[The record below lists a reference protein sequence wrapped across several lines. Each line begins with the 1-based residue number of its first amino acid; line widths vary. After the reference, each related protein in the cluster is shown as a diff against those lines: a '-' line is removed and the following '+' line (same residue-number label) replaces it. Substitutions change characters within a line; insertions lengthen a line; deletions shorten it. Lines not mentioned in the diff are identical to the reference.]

1 MNKYGIILG
10 AGKGTRMLSINN
22 EINKVAYPILGKPI
36 INYVVDA
43 VEPLELS
50 KTIVVVGHGAEN
62 LKKVIGKNTDI
73 VTQEKII
80 GTGNAVLMAKDLLKD
95 KEGATM
101 VLYGDT
107 PLLTSN
113 TLAKMFKKFQKDKN
127 DLTILTSVIEN
138 PIGYNKIIREDKTER
153 ILKIKE
159 IKEAV
164 QVDYIVTEVDAG
176 VYIFD
181 NKLLF
186 KYLDRMKPDLDHGE
200 YSLIT
205 IVEMFVNDGYK
216 VESYIVEDRQ
226 EMFSINNR
234 FQLAYAGK
242 VIRKRVNQRLMFEGV
257 SIEDPDTTYISPD
270 VNIGKDTIIC
280 ANSTILGKCEIG
292 HSNIIGPNT
301 YLQNVKIGNHN
312 EIIFS
317 YVVDATIKDNSQIG
331 PFARIRGQSIVEGN
345 SRIGNFV
352 EMKNAHVEKGVK
364 IAHLTYIGDTH
375 IGENTNVGCGTI
387 IANYDGYNK
396 FHTEIGKD
404 CFIGSG
410 TIIIAPLTVGDN
422 ALTAAGSTITKDVL
436 NNELAIERGPQVNIK
451 EGASRFFAKAKAK
464 KEANKK

>member
-1 MNKYGIILG
+1 M
-10 AGKGTRMLSINN
+10 
-22 EINKVAYPILGKPI
+22 
-36 INYVVDA
+36 
-43 VEPLELS
+43 
-50 KTIVVVGHGAEN
+50 
-62 LKKVIGKNTDI
+62 
-73 VTQEKII
+73 
-80 GTGNAVLMAKDLLKD
+80 
-95 KEGATM
+95 
-101 VLYGDT
+101 
-107 PLLTSN
+107 
-113 TLAKMFKKFQKDKN
+113 
-127 DLTILTSVIEN
+127 
-138 PIGYNKIIREDKTER
+138 
-153 ILKIKE
+153 KIKE

-312 EIIFS
+312 EIVFS